1 MGTIDTKRAL
11 KVIEFIQTLRLTGDF
26 FGKPF
31 VLMPWQIEV
40 INEVYGTIK
49 NGKRQYKTAYLEIPK
64 KNGKTNLVAALAIY
78 HLVCDP
84 KGGQIIC
91 AAAERKQA
99 TLVYS
104 AAKEMIEQS
113 KVLSRMLKVKDSTKE
128 IINEKKYTT
137 LTVLSSEAYSK
148 HGLNPSIVI
157 VDELHAHKKRDL
169 WDTLTF
175 GSGASRK
182 EQLIWCITTAGDDPD
197 RKSVAWE
204 VHDKAVKVI
213 SGEIDDPTFY
223 AKIYGLPET
232 EDIFDED
239 NWYKANPSLGV
250 TISIESV
257 RQEAL
262 QAQNSE
268 NAERLFRWLRL
279 NQWVSIK
286 RIGWLPITLWD
297 STVGN
302 WNRSDLIGQECY
314 VGIDLSTTTDLTAL
328 AVLFPPVDDEDWR
341 FVLET
346 FIPANNMK
354 ERERRDAV
362 PFSKWLKGGFVNA
375 TPGDVV
381 DYGFIAN
388 KIEQISKLYKVK
400 YFCAD
405 KWRLEYLRQLL
416 PQGLQDRFIE
426 IPQTMAGL
434 SVGMSELERLFR
446 TGEITHEAD
455 PLGRWTF
462 GNVSIA
468 TDGNENMKPM
478 KSKSADRID
487 PIVALINAMSAAVRL
502 EVKRSVYEDRGLRV
516 I

>member
-1 MGTIDTKRAL
+1 
-11 KVIEFIQTLRLTGDF
+11 
-26 FGKPF
+26 
-31 VLMPWQIEV
+31 
-40 INEVYGTIK
+40 
-49 NGKRQYKTAYLEIPK
+49 
-64 KNGKTNLVAALAIY
+64 
-78 HLVCDP
+78 
-84 KGGQIIC
+84 
-91 AAAERKQA
+91 
-99 TLVYS
+99 
-104 AAKEMIEQS
+104 
-113 KVLSRMLKVKDSTKE
+113 
-128 IINEKKYTT
+128 
-137 LTVLSSEAYSK
+137 
-148 HGLNPSIVI
+148 
-157 VDELHAHKKRDL
+157 
-169 WDTLTF
+169 
-175 GSGASRK
+175 
-182 EQLIWCITTAGDDPD
+182 
-197 RKSVAWE
+197 
-204 VHDKAVKVI
+204 
-213 SGEIDDPTFY
+213 
-223 AKIYGLPET
+223 
-232 EDIFDED
+232 
-239 NWYKANPSLGV
+239 
-250 TISIESV
+250 
-257 RQEAL
+257 
-262 QAQNSE
+262 
-268 NAERLFRWLRL
+268 
-279 NQWVSIK
+279 
-286 RIGWLPITLWD
+286 
-297 STVGN
+297 
-302 WNRSDLIGQECY
+302 
-314 VGIDLSTTTDLTAL
+314 
-328 AVLFPPVDDEDWR
+328 
-341 FVLET
+341 
-346 FIPANNMK
+346 MK

-478 KSKSADRID
+478 KSKSVDRID